1 MESVTRNVRVTIS
14 ARTITKIFLVWT
26 ALSVV
31 FALIYLAR
39 QAIGLIVISIFLA
52 IALGPAVDFFQRRA
66 RIARWLSILVVYLL
80 LALAVTLVALLLLPP
95 IVTGV
100 QELADE
106 IPVQID
112 NLQDTGWIQELNQ
125 NYDVIDRLNES
136 ASELPAQLGTAAGT
150 LQSIALGAFS
160 AFVQIVSVLTLM
172 FLWLLEGPRIFRWV
186 AGQIPDE
193 HRERAERFGDD
204 IYGVVSGY
212 VLGNLLIS
220 VAAGTVTYLTLKLL
234 GVPFAAPLAI
244 FMAFMDLIPLI
255 GATIGG
261 TIVAIV
267 AAVLGDFP
275 WDPVIWGIVLTAYQQ
290 VENNMLQPL
299 IYRRTVAVPPL
310 LTISAV
316 LVGAALLGV
325 VGVLLA
331 IPFAAMLLVVAR
343 DLWPEWQARR
353 AARATTPANVTDTV

>member
-1 MESVTRNVRVTIS
+1 MEPATPSVRVTVS
-14 ARTITKIFLVWT
+14 ARTIAKIFLVCT
-26 ALSVV
+26 ALSAVL
-31 FALIYLAR
+31 ALLYLAR
-39 QAIGLIVISIFLA
+39 QAIGLILISIFLA
-52 IALGPAVDFFQRRA
+52 IALGPAVDFFQRRGN
-66 RIARWLSILVVYLL
+66 IARWLAIIVVYLL
-80 LALAVTLVALLLLPP
+80 ITLAVTLVGLLLLPP

-106 IPVQID
+106 IPVQIE
-112 NLQDTGWIQELNQ
+112 NLQNAGWIQELNR
-125 NYDVIDRLNES
+125 NYDIIDRLNES

-160 AFVQIVSVLTLM
+160 AFVQIISVLTLV
-172 FLWLLEGPRIFRWV
+172 FLWLLEGPRIVRWV
-186 AGQIPDE
+186 ATQVPDD
-193 HRERAERFGDD
+193 HRERAERFGED
-204 IYGVVSGY
+204 IYGVISGY

-220 VAAGTVTYLTLKLL
+220 IAAGTVTYLTLTLL

-316 LVGAALLGV
+316 LVGAALMGV
-325 VGVLLA
+325 LGVLLA
-331 IPFAAMLLVVAR
+331 IPVAAMLQVVAR
-343 DLWPEWQARR
+343 DVWPEWQARR
-353 AARATTPANVTDTV
+353 AARAATPANATETA